1 MYRTSDEVL
10 KELFTEKEIAEITA
24 DAIKLAEDG
33 KMEGADLIES
43 LRAKMSPESEQR
55 FSLLE
60 LLPPNNSLRILSN
73 EELLAYLPVTIL
85 PRTIDDTEAANVAAT
100 VLNQVIREEILRR
113 LQQER
118 LTISPQN

>member
-1 MYRTSDEVL
+1 MKLLTQ
-10 KELFTEKEIAEITA
+10 ITNTVVG
-24 DAIKLAEDG
+24 DHSVKST
-33 KMEGADLIES
+33 GAT
-43 LRAKMSPESEQR
+43 PESEQR

-60 LLPPNNSLRILSN
+60 LLPPNNSLRLLSN